1 MKKIRIGNDIRLAV
15 DLRKQV
21 IGEGDDTFAVR
32 QVTAYLVN
40 TTKEQEYKDKLNE
53 RKHFVGRFPRE
64 PFSHDYDTTPWCVC
78 GCGMPTWNVQPVNGV
93 YAGFGTEPY
102 GKLGKELRDIASV
115 VQYKAAC
122 QATAQQNIINVYFP
136 AKDQLATGEYKL
148 VLVASVYA
156 PGYNVENL
164 KTIQVDVPEVF
175 ELVETTE
182 EGIDTGVTIST
193 DVERPV
199 EGTAGGDD
207 PGDITFDDV
216 YVNGGVLTNGSII
229 LNRTDEVPVEIDLDG
244 VVGWY
249 EGD

>member
-21 IGEGDDTFAVR
+21 IGEADDTFAVR

-40 TTKEQEYKDKLNE
+40 TTKIAEYKTKLEE

-64 PFSHDYDTTPWCVC
+64 PFSHNYDTTPWCLC
-78 GCGMPTWNVQPVNGV
+78 GCGMPTWNVNPV
-93 YAGFGTEPY
+93 YSGFGTQPY
-102 GKLGKELRDIASV
+102 GKLDKELQEIADV

-122 QATAQQNIINVYFP
+122 QATAQQNIINIYFP

-199 EGTAGGDD
+199 EGTAGGEDT
-207 PGDITFDDV
+207 GDITFDDV
-216 YVNGGVLTNGSII
+216 YVNGGVLTNGNII
-229 LNRTDEVPVEIDLDG
+229 LNRTDNTPVQIDLDE